1 MRCAECGAPPVRHR
15 SAAAHPAAAG
25 PGDDRETVSSKA
37 KDAWHLPA
45 WIRRG
50 QRYFMMSLIFFLIL
64 YLIAVAGFNE
74 TVQSGLHHPM
84 ERIIQLSVGGAL
96 LSVVLVEAARNQFRV
111 RQLMWGLVP
120 VLSIGLLAFAPFL
133 WLALVRRRARDWAVF
148 ACYLAATATA
158 MVLTGQGA
166 AGEISLEIFA
176 GLTVIGSLH
185 AVLAF
190 SPVAGPTTFR
200 EAKAA
205 RAADAHQDAITD
217 AVAPEGWRHD
227 AAVLTGRSGLRVGC
241 AECGTPVAEVTQAC
255 AECGAPP
262 VGQRA

>member
-1 MRCAECGAPPVRHR
+1 M
-15 SAAAHPAAAG
+15 
-25 PGDDRETVSSKA
+25 
-37 KDAWHLPA
+37 
-45 WIRRG
+45 I
-50 QRYFMMSLIFFLIL
+50 SLIFFLIL

-84 ERIIQLSVGGAL
+84 EWIIQLSVGGAL
-96 LSVVLVEAARNQFRV
+96 LSVVLVEAARSQFRV
-111 RQLMWGLVP
+111 RQLVWGLVP

-148 ACYLAATATA
+148 ACYLAAIATA
-158 MVLTGQGA
+158 MVLTYRQGA
-166 AGEISLEIFA
+166 ALEISSEIAA
-176 GLTVIGSLH
+176 GVMVIGSLH

-217 AVAPEGWRHD
+217 AVAPEDWGHD
-227 AAVLTGRSGLRVGC
+227 AAGLTSRSGLRRDARSAG
-241 AECGTPVAEVTQAC
+241 
-255 AECGAPP
+255 
-262 VGQRA
+262 RRLLR